1 MRGLRDKDEK
11 GCEGGFFAS
20 PRKERKAIMYRP

>member
-1 MRGLRDKDEK
+1 MEIVRDKYEK
-11 GCEGGFFAS
+11 EGDRGFITS